1 MQSITHASPRN
12 QHGTSF
18 AIRNTRRW
26 RSRVQNNFL
35 TLAGLAM
42 SAMLR
47 SIGSRVEISAA
58 TEGEPQAIGR
68 WTTWRRW
75 LLMTSP
81 LIIADLMAVSST
93 LVVVNG
99 AMALLG
105 LSHFAFRGADI
116 ISLSAAVVLS
126 QALFGIYREN
136 FYVPVVELRSMTAGT
151 SVIFMAYLLLGTSGI
166 TRSLA
171 FCAAWMCCL
180 ISVPATRWLVRRYL
194 SGREWWGQ
202 PVLIFG
208 NGQAGCGIYQ
218 ALQKNP
224 EMGLRPVAVVGHSD
238 EPFEDLASVDVGRWE
253 DAAELATR
261 HSASTMIMA
270 MADCPGTDT
279 MSLIEQHAR
288 VLTNRVLVPD
298 MGNFPCLWAT
308 ATNCGGLIGIQST
321 EQLSLP
327 GPRLA
332 KRLIDGLL
340 TLIVLIGSLP
350 LLLIIS
356 LIVRLTSKGPVFYS
370 QPRLGLNGTQFRAW
384 KFRTMVANADVA
396 LAKHLAANLEAR
408 REWEQDHKLKKDP
421 RITGIGRLL
430 RKTSLDELPQLWNV
444 LRGEMSLVGPRPIIE
459 DEIRK
464 YADAYE
470 IYSRV
475 RPGITG
481 LWQISGRNNTTYGE
495 RVELDVFYVRNWS
508 LWLDLYILVST
519 VRVVVLQE
527 GAY

>member
-1 MQSITHASPRN
+1 M
-12 QHGTSF
+12 
-18 AIRNTRRW
+18 
-26 RSRVQNNFL
+26 
-35 TLAGLAM
+35 
-42 SAMLR
+42 R
-47 SIGSRVEISAA
+47 SIEPRVEISSDN
-58 TEGEPQAIGR
+58 EEQSQAIGR
-68 WTTWRRW
+68 SWMNWRRW

-81 LIIADLMAVSST
+81 LIFADCLAVSGT
-93 LVVVNG
+93 LVVVN
-99 AMALLG
+99 AVMIPLG
-105 LSHFAFRGADI
+105 LAGSSFRAADI
-116 ISLSAAVVLS
+116 LSLSAAVVLS
-126 QALFGIYREN
+126 QALFGLYRES

-151 SVIFMAYLLLGTSGI
+151 SLIFMACLLIGTAAGV

-171 FCAAWMCCL
+171 SCAAWMGCL
-180 ISVPATRWLVRRYL
+180 VTIPAMRWIARRYL
-194 SGREWWGQ
+194 SGRAWWGH

-238 EPFEDLASVDVGRWE
+238 EPFEDLSSIDVGRWE
-253 DAAELATR
+253 DAEELASR

-270 MADCPGTDT
+270 MADFRGIDA
-279 MSLIEQHAR
+279 MSLIERHGR
-288 VLTNRVLVPD
+288 ILTNRVVVPD
-298 MGNFPCLWAT
+298 MGDFPCLWAT

-350 LLLIIS
+350 FLLIIA

-370 QPRLGLNGTQFRAW
+370 QPRLGLNGRKFRAW
-384 KFRTMVANADVA
+384 KFRTMVADADAA
-396 LAKHLAANLEAR
+396 LARYLESNPVAR

-421 RITGIGRLL
+421 RITRIGRIL

-459 DEIRK
+459 DEICK

-470 IYSRV
+470 LYSRV
-475 RPGITG
+475 QPGITG
-481 LWQISGRNNTTYGE
+481 LWQVSGRNNTTYDE

-508 LWLDLYILVST
+508 LWLDLYILAST